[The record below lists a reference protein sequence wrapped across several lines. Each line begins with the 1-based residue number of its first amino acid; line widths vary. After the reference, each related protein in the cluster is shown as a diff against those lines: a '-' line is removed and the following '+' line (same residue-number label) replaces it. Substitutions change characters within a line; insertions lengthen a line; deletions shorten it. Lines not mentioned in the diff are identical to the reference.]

1 VEGRGKERERERE
14 RETEKQRERQRDD
27 ESSKDKAAS
36 EGVWEQKTTC
46 KARLR
51 RSLVCILFLP
61 LLFARLP
68 QIAVNTH
75 THTHTHK
82 HKHKHT
88 PLMRVSSAT
97 ASRARDAMSSR
108 LLMIIW
114 CTLCSWRAKRGMS
127 RCRSAAVCACMS
139 RCVTQ
144 TSMHLTGVREG

>member
-1 VEGRGKERERERE
+1 MEGRGKERERERE

-75 THTHTHK
+75 THTHTQ
-82 HKHKHT
+82 
-88 PLMRVSSAT
+88 
-97 ASRARDAMSSR
+97 
-108 LLMIIW
+108 
-114 CTLCSWRAKRGMS
+114 
-127 RCRSAAVCACMS
+127 
-139 RCVTQ
+139 TQ
-144 TSMHLTGVREG
+144 TQTHTFDESELRHSLSGQRRHELATLDDYLVHFMFVAR